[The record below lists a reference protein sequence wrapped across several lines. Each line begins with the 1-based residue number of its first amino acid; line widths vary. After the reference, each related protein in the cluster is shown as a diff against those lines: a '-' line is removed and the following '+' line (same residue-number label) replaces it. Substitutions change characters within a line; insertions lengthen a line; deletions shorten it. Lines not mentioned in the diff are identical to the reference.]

1 MPYKDPE
8 RKRQWEREHREQR
21 NARRRMQTQA
31 AGSGGP
37 SAPKPAHD
45 PTCVAQQAILLA
57 RLRKRAP
64 DPASGQKPKSTWKA
78 ILGWAVG
85 IGVVLLAVFA
95 SVSLPTPG
103 DLGASPGSGDSG
115 M

>member
-8 RKRQWEREHREQR
+8 RKRQWEQQHREQR
-21 NARRRMQTQA
+21 NARREIQRQA
-31 AGSGGP
+31 ARSGHA
-37 SAPKPAHD
+37 SVSNATSD
-45 PTCVAQQAILLA
+45 IVAA
-57 RLRKRAP
+57 LRTHRTPPP
-64 DPASGQKPKSTWKA
+64 DPASGQKPQSTWKT

-115 M
+115 IS